1 MQVPQLRLALARCTP
16 PVVASC
22 SRPQMLVSQ
31 TWKVLARCTPPRAYS
46 ITGAGAA
53 YTLTTCNG
61 APVSRRKGGQNN
73 LAGHTNSAS
82 HLRQLARK
90 KSVGRCSHGTGG
102 LVGHGPRAQRASSLT
117 PPRMAAT
124 TRSSHPPAKV
134 TRNEQPARP
143 RPATQ
148 REEFSTRFQNSNSP
162 AEVQLRT
169 WTQSLPS
176 RRQ

>member
-61 APVSRRKGGQNN
+61 APVSRRKGGQQKKN

-82 HLRQLARK
+82 HLRQLASNNQKRQCLDEEVRARSAGTLDQLDYFSK
-90 KSVGRCSHGTGG
+90 LLDTTTKGDSIPPKFFSNCNDTLNGQRNASIWNRWKHTLAGRT
-102 LVGHGPRAQRASSLT
+102 
-117 PPRMAAT
+117 
-124 TRSSHPPAKV
+124 
-134 TRNEQPARP
+134 
-143 RPATQ
+143 
-148 REEFSTRFQNSNSP
+148 
-162 AEVQLRT
+162 
-169 WTQSLPS
+169 
-176 RRQ
+176 